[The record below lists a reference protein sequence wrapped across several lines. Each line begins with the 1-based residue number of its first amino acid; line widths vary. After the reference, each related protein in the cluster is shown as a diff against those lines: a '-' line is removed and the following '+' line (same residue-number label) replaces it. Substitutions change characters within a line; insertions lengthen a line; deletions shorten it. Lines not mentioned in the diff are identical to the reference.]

1 MKRKIVA
8 SICILFVLITLI
20 VVPSCS
26 GNPSGAPSVKDLISK
41 RIPKIGQLKCG
52 VNRCGR
58 LFGCT
63 PQDFLDGNFDAV
75 DDIGYLCENAKIDSD
90 GSLILAF
97 TKDHETKFRN
107 SDFLTNFDSYENIE
121 VSSDFREV
129 TIYGYEETILD
140 DFWSFTVIF
149 DKLVLIQQLDGIR
162 LDDINVSYQI
172 KDAVTHDLVYSESWY
187 NGWYNDGDYDA
198 DKGYTATV
206 SAILR
211 YPFSTMEE

>member
-26 GNPSGAPSVKDLISK
+26 GNPSGAPSVKDIISK
-41 RIPKIGQLKCG
+41 RIPKIGLAFG

-63 PQDFLDGNFDAV
+63 PEEFLDGNFDAV
-75 DDIGYLCENAKIDSD
+75 DDIGYLCQTAKIDSD
-90 GSLILAF
+90 GSLVLYF
-97 TKDHETKFRN
+97 TEEQLTKFKK
-107 SDFLTNFDSYENIE
+107 SDFLTNFDEYENIK
-121 VSSDFREV
+121 VSSDLTEI
-129 TIYGYEETILD
+129 TLYGYEETILD
-140 DFWSFTVIF
+140 DFLSFTVIF
-149 DKLVLIQQLDGIR
+149 DKLVLFQQLNMIS

-172 KDAVTHDLVYSESWY
+172 KDAVRHDLVYSESWY

-198 DKGYTATV
+198 GKGYTATV